1 MSLPEIFITP
11 PFMQVMENIMSAE
24 GKHLEVLIGLVSQ
37 ICDMIPESFIH
48 QLQLRTNRSELVQ
61 KLVGTL
67 NSNRKPNP
75 EYPRMRRVIV
85 EMVISIVKF
94 CPRYATI
101 LREGGM
107 MEALSKVE
115 MTPSKVEKHRV
126 FFGNIGVILESGPSL
141 TALVATA
148 KGLIHSAAP
157 TIALNQTTMLD

>member
-1 MSLPEIFITP
+1 
-11 PFMQVMENIMSAE
+11 MQVMENIMSAE

-48 QLQLRTNRSELVQ
+48 DQLQLRTNQSELVQ

-85 EMVISIVKF
+85 EMAISIVKL
-94 CPRYATI
+94 CPCYATI

-115 MTPSKVEKHRV
+115 MTPSKVEKHKV
-126 FFGNIGVILESGPSL
+126 FYGNIGVVLESGPSL
-141 TALVATA
+141 TALVSTA

-157 TIALNQTTMLD
+157 TIALNKTTMLD